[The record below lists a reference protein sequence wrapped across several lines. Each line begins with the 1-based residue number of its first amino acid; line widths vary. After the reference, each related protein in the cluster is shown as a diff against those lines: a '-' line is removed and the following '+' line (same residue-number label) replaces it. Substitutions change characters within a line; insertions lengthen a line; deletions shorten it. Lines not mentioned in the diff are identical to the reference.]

1 MGGGRRVLAIAVGLV
16 VAMAPV
22 AGAQEVGD
30 AGKGLAYARSVCAAC
45 HNVFDSDA
53 ASPDRLAPSFKKIAN
68 TPGMSITA
76 LTVWSRSVHPMMPNL
91 IIDPRD
97 MDNLI
102 AYFLSLRD
110 RK

>member
-1 MGGGRRVLAIAVGLV
+1 MLI
-16 VAMAPV
+16 AMAST
-22 AGAQEVGD
+22 AAAQDLGD
-30 AGKGLAYARSVCAAC
+30 AGKGLAYARSVCSAC
-45 HNVFDSDA
+45 HNVLDSNA
-53 ASPDRLAPSFKKIAN
+53 ASPDRLAPAFKRIAN